1 MVDPVTPLRFSQ
13 VALSVADVPNYQEGS
28 SGHRCIDCSY
38 RTYIYKDD
46 TEGQG
51 CGLYLFDTIGGDYK
65 PWMVCD
71 SYKTPEPIQWSNASV
86 RLAVV
91 GEKSDDGTVWI
102 ELIRTGTH
110 RAGRAGFT
118 AASGQE
124 EIVITAEQI
133 ESLHRGT
140 QVVLTDGRHPTG
152 IPIRGTPDHSDEST
166 PSVGRVKETQV
177 DTLDDGVV
185 RLLGRVKWS
194 ARGEEIVLGEEYDSV
209 SIEADPPGTVE
220 HRSTGE
226 PVDDWAMLG
235 VVITNHPFIGEM
247 EPLAAT
253 VRAPDQQET
262 DMDLKNLALAVGKPE
277 DAAEAVI
284 LVEIENLKLAA
295 SKVPVLEE
303 SVTTLTTD
311 RDALKASLD
320 TLSAAERDRVIE
332 QACVDNRITAGEK
345 EQYGRALSLLP
356 AEDVEATYPIGR
368 IKGASRAAGGGGD
381 PDTLSPQDAVIAEVR
396 AAAKALVDDK
406 GMEPAAAHA
415 EAMSLV
421 MSDPIK
427 AAAYSGPVAN

>member
-1 MVDPVTPLRFSQ
+1 
-13 VALSVADVPNYQEGS
+13 
-28 SGHRCIDCSY
+28 
-38 RTYIYKDD
+38 
-46 TEGQG
+46 
-51 CGLYLFDTIGGDYK
+51 
-65 PWMVCD
+65 
-71 SYKTPEPIQWSNASV
+71 
-86 RLAVV
+86 
-91 GEKSDDGTVWI
+91 
-102 ELIRTGTH
+102 
-110 RAGRAGFT
+110 
-118 AASGQE
+118 
-124 EIVITAEQI
+124 
-133 ESLHRGT
+133 
-140 QVVLTDGRHPTG
+140 
-152 IPIRGTPDHSDEST
+152 
-166 PSVGRVKETQV
+166 
-177 DTLDDGVV
+177 
-185 RLLGRVKWS
+185 
-194 ARGEEIVLGEEYDSV
+194 
-209 SIEADPPGTVE
+209 
-220 HRSTGE
+220 
-226 PVDDWAMLG
+226 
-235 VVITNHPFIGEM
+235 
-247 EPLAAT
+247 
-253 VRAPDQQET
+253 
-262 DMDLKNLALAVGKPE
+262 MDLKNLALAVGKPE

-284 LVEIENLKLAA
+284 LAEIENLKLAA